1 MRAMRYLRKI
11 NENRAAPGW
20 ERTIWRLLPGALAI
34 SVLAPASVALATRML
49 VDAGPDGTK
58 AIATVDITA
67 IAVAITAVTAVFT
80 VAIGCVVVYVMKGPG
95 YVADGCDLRRAGP
108 ASTAEPIET
117 RTHTGSRARLCRKTL
132 HF

>member
-1 MRAMRYLRKI
+1 MLPMRYLKKL

-49 VDAGPDGTK
+49 VDAGPDGIK
-58 AIATVDITA
+58 MIATVDITA

-95 YVADGCDLRRAGP
+95 YVADGCELNERDEP
-108 ASTAEPIET
+108 ARIGEPLDV
-117 RTHTGSRARLCRKTL
+117 AAPRKSATPPPP
-132 HF
+132 HQPD